1 MVRHVLSIGLIFSSL
16 ILVILNK
23 AECKSGGGH
32 YSSQRSLGSGPSAG
46 YGFSGSGHQQN
57 SMNWGNPWF
66 SSDLNSWYDYDNMV
80 IPLILFLLLINS
92 SEFFCQLIFTS
103 LTMPNKDSHSSSSSS
118 SSQQHSQSMPNYY
131 YHPYYHL
138 ALNDSDSI
146 PDEQRLMAQLLRN
159 YDPSARPVYN
169 ASNTVSVAFG
179 IALTQLSDMDEKNQ
193 VLTTNIW
200 LEQEWFD
207 ERLVW
212 NASDFNGLTTLRLPC
227 SKIWLPDI
235 VLYNSADDY
244 TQGYYQSKA
253 MVENNGHVFWPP
265 PAKFRSSC
273 KIDVTFFP
281 FDDQLC
287 KLKFGSWIYD
297 AAQVNLTKR
306 RDNVDMTNYIRSGEW
321 HIVHIAVKRNDV
333 TYPCCPGIYY
343 PDVTIYVHI
352 RRRVLYYLFNIILP
366 CIWLSILSL
375 LGFCLPPDSGE
386 KITLG
391 ITVLLAFSVFMLLIA
406 ESMPATSEMVPLI
419 EIYLTIVMALTSLS
433 IILTVYVLQLHHSG
447 PVVIPV
453 PHSFKYSLVRRI
465 APVIGM
471 KKIVEIYA
479 REHNLTEK
487 DYVYRCFAQASTQPT
502 NTSAMNHKSRI
513 INEKKKTKHRQE
525 ANHRND
531 PHYDGEERYNHN
543 DKYDNDEERITKELL
558 ISLSTRN
565 GDIRSASLPSKR
577 RHHHHSRSRRIPQV
591 VLIPQ
596 QHYPESTLK
605 SSSNLTNSRSPPN
618 LFNSNMHLLETHLK
632 HLINKQKREEDRNE
646 TINEWKL
653 MALIMDRLLFWL
665 FAIFTVL
672 STILCLIIIPFLK
685 NAGYIPVLS
694 TDLVTEYKATATVA
708 NVTEGQ
714 LRINLSDVSTVDT

>member
-1 MVRHVLSIGLIFSSL
+1 MVQQLSSIVFIFIRIFFVLF
-16 ILVILNK
+16 NK
-23 AECKSGGGH
+23 AECKSSGH
-32 YSSQRSLGSGPSAG
+32 YSSQRTLNTGGSYGG
-46 YGFSGSGHQQN
+46 HGFSSGSQVQN
-57 SMNWGNPWF
+57 PMYWGNSWF
-66 SSDLNSWYDYDNMV
+66 PPDFD
-80 IPLILFLLLINS
+80 P
-92 SEFFCQLIFTS
+92 S
-103 LTMPNKDSHSSSSSS
+103 LTMPNKDSSSSSSSSS
-118 SSQQHSQSMPNYY
+118 SSQQYSQSMPNYY

-138 ALNDSDSI
+138 AFNDSDSI

-169 ASNTVSVAFG
+169 ASDTVSVAFG

-207 ERLVW
+207 QRLVW
-212 NASDFNGLTTLRLPC
+212 NASEFNGLSTLRLPC

-253 MVENNGHVFWPP
+253 MVDNNGHVFWPP

-321 HIVHIAVKRNDV
+321 HILNIAIKRHDV

-352 RRRVLYYLFNIILP
+352 RRRILYYLFNIIFP

-433 IILTVYVLQLHHSG
+433 IVLTVYVLQLHHSG

-453 PHSFKYSLVRRI
+453 PRSFKYSLVRRI
-465 APVIGM
+465 APIIGM
-471 KKIVEIYA
+471 REVVAIYA

-487 DYVYRCFAQASTQPT
+487 DYVYRCFAEVSTQPT
-502 NTSAMNHKSRI
+502 DSPLINHKNKRI
-513 INEKKKTKHRQE
+513 NYEKKKIKHRQKI
-525 ANHRND
+525 NHQKESQQN
-531 PHYDGEERYNHN
+531 EEEYNH
-543 DKYDNDEERITKELL
+543 DDDCHNDEEETTKEFLT
-558 ISLSTRN
+558 SLSTGN
-565 GDIRSASLPSKR
+565 GDIRSLSLSTKR
-577 RHHHHSRSRRIPQV
+577 HHRQHNHHHHCRSRRVVPPI

-596 QHYPESTLK
+596 QSHPSSTLP
-605 SSSNLTNSRSPPN
+605 SSSSPGLTNSHSHYS
-618 LFNSNMHLLETHLK
+618 LFNSNMYLLEKHLK
-632 HLINKQKREEDRNE
+632 YLMNKQKLEEDRNE
-646 TINEWKL
+646 IINEWKL
-653 MALIMDRLLFWL
+653 MAIIMDRLLFWL
-665 FAIFTVL
+665 FTIFTVL
-672 STILCLIIIPFLK
+672 STVICLIIIPFLK

-694 TDLVTEYKATATVA
+694 TDLVKEYKGTTITTTVT
-708 NVTEGQ
+708 NIVDEQ
-714 LRINLSDVSTVDT
+714 LRINLTGLSTVDT